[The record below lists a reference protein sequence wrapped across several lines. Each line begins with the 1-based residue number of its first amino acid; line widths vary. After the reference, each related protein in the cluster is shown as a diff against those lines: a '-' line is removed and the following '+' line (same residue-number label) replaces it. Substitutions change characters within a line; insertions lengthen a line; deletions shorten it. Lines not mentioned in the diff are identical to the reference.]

1 MNRTNNDVRIGRRP
15 VRAALTFL
23 LMGGAVLLAP
33 AAHSLAPAVEPSL
46 ATARI
51 EFRSDP
57 AEGGTIVTAT
67 VHPADATG
75 TVRFKLD
82 NNYVGSPVPLVDG
95 TARSLPMAIPPQ
107 TSYQLSVEYSGDAR
121 YQPITVSTHYD
132 WWPEDPAPAPSPATP
147 APNPAAPAQPPAVER
162 PGTLVRTGSES
173 MLLALAAAALIGLGL
188 ALTRLGGK
196 SRPEA

>member
-1 MNRTNNDVRIGRRP
+1 MNRKNNDVRIGRRP

-23 LMGGAVLLAP
+23 LIGGAMLLAP

-46 ATARI
+46 ATPRI

-95 TARSLPMAIPPQ
+95 TARSLPMAIPAQ
-107 TSYQLSVEYSGDAR
+107 TSHQLSVEYSGDAR

-132 WWPEDPAPAPSPATP
+132 WWPEDPAPAPFP

-173 MLLALAAAALIGLGL
+173 MLLAVAAAALIGLGL
-188 ALTRLGGK
+188 VLTRLGGK
-196 SRPEA
+196 PRPEA